1 MADQPKPN
9 FTRLQLMQGQTCI
22 VINGGGRS
30 MKINGIDLTST
41 DPSWL
46 PFLPIKASQIPI
58 PGPQKKKKK
67 KEEGSK
73 CRKPQ
78 PQKRRKREK
87 KTLKSLRRETKR
99 GVQREK
105 KQEQKSNKRY
115 IIQRKAQERCGRVEK
130 KDEGQALCWHSSSSA
145 LSLKVLLDAG
155 RKIFIINNFHFFTL
169 RLCTSLTFCSMR
181 FI

>member
-1 MADQPKPN
+1 MKQKTTSTSYCFVMPDIGEHAICRIHLTTLMELEMTHSIACSSETSTNPCYRPMIDQPKPIWKPN
-9 FTRLQLMQGQTCI
+9 FTRLQLMQGQACV

-58 PGPQKKKKK
+58 LGPQKKK

-78 PQKRRKREK
+78 PQNRRERER
-87 KTLKSLRRETKR
+87 KTLKTLRKEGSSHKEKKR
-99 GVQREK
+99 GV
-105 KQEQKSNKRY
+105 
-115 IIQRKAQERCGRVEK
+115 
-130 KDEGQALCWHSSSSA
+130 
-145 LSLKVLLDAG
+145 
-155 RKIFIINNFHFFTL
+155 
-169 RLCTSLTFCSMR
+169 
-181 FI
+181 